1 MVWIVRPIYW
11 SDHPF
16 PHLGSEHVKK
26 TLCFAYVQRG
36 KVYKEN
42 KIYFLRG
49 GVLWAFGQPVRRER
63 SGGAGDSFIFFQEL
77 FCNVYFQNLQIP
89 KMIYLRNCSSGYEIW
104 LGGEG
109 IYIYYKI
116 WWGLPNN
123 IFLNIMDFFTLIK
136 KRCELVFLYENIK
149 SSLIKAIQLFW
160 KVMIKWKTFFFYQIL
175 WKGNVVSGWSCQY
188 YMLMLKIKPCMCKF
202 KDQVGWNCG
211 RLIITVIVS
220 LVSS

>member
-1 MVWIVRPIYW
+1 M
-11 SDHPF
+11 
-16 PHLGSEHVKK
+16 KK

-116 WWGLPNN
+116 W
-123 IFLNIMDFFTLIK
+123 
-136 KRCELVFLYENIK
+136 
-149 SSLIKAIQLFW
+149 
-160 KVMIKWKTFFFYQIL
+160 
-175 WKGNVVSGWSCQY
+175 
-188 YMLMLKIKPCMCKF
+188 
-202 KDQVGWNCG
+202 
-211 RLIITVIVS
+211 
-220 LVSS
+220 